1 MVGDRCAKTANQYIA
16 RLRPVRAHLVKSVD
30 FKVIQIEVMAFIPP
44 VFFAVKIRQV
54 NTGKMVGVA
63 EQRVAVVHAV
73 LKLTACKM
81 RHAAVFMNFIVADQP
96 PRKRRL

>member
-1 MVGDRCAKTANQYIA
+1 
-16 RLRPVRAHLVKSVD
+16 
-30 FKVIQIEVMAFIPP
+30 MAFIPP

-63 EQRVAVVHAV
+63 KQRVTVVHAV
-73 LKLTACKM
+73 LKLAACKM
-81 RHAAVFMNFIVADQP
+81 WHASEFINLPITDQP